1 MERNFPGVQWLK
13 PHAFTAVGIKS
24 IPGLEP
30 RSHLQLGMAKKK
42 KSVWMKVGEER
53 EKEREEG
60 SCNPNF
66 QLGATGGGH
75 SLAE

>member
-42 KSVWMKVGEER
+42 KKCLDEGWGGER
-53 EKEREEG
+53 EGERRRE
-60 SCNPNF
+60 
-66 QLGATGGGH
+66 L
-75 SLAE
+75 

>member
-1 MERNFPGVQWLK
+1 MVKTPCFHCRWHKFYPWSV
-13 PHAFTAVGIKS
+13 IK
-24 IPGLEP
+24 IPIAAWHG
-30 RSHLQLGMAKKK
+30 KKK
-42 KSVWMKVGEER
+42 KKKKCLDTGR
-53 EKEREEG
+53 EKREKGREEG